1 MNTWCQD
8 SWLPHS
14 WSGSHS
20 TLQCTAA
27 HPRQEVQWGQ
37 SWIIAVLCRAAQCA
51 LHLAPPPLLCKLP
64 TLYSALY
71 CSVQY
76 ASEEESVQCCTLS
89 TVVLIY
95 SVYVVK
101 CSVGCTS
108 GTAVKCSAL
117 VAQLASIPVAA
128 VPALHCSRPRGTS
141 ASRYYNIS
149 LLARTFPVYPAIAQK
164 C

>member
-1 MNTWCQD
+1 MVPGQLASPQLVWFTLYTPVYSC
-8 SWLPHS
+8 SPA
-14 WSGSHS
+14 SGSAVGAELDNS
-20 TLQCTAA
+20 SALPGCSVRSASGATTTTLQTANTLLCTIWQC
-27 HPRQEVQWGQ
+27 PICERRG
-37 SWIIAVLCRAAQCA
+37 ICAVL
-51 LHLAPPPLLCKLP
+51 
-64 TLYSALY
+64 YIVY
-71 CSVQY
+71 C
-76 ASEEESVQCCTLS
+76 
-89 TVVLIY
+89 VVLIC

-108 GTAVKCSAL
+108 DTAVKCSAL
-117 VAQLASIPVAA
+117 VAQLASILVAA